1 MILTDFKRRWAE
13 IRFYYFCYDIYK
25 IKKNMLDVVYVIE
38 AISQIGTFKVSQIK
52 TIAGKMLSDPY
63 YMPVENEM
71 IMAAYI
77 NEYSMSAIAKYLHKS
92 RQTIYDAIKRC
103 ENKFAFIPKCDIDE
117 DEQLVK
123 FLDLLDLLKKAGL

>member
-25 IKKNMLDVVYVIE
+25 IKKNMLDVVYVVE

-77 NEYSMSAIAKYLHKS
+77 NEYPMANIAAYLHKT
-92 RQTIYDAIKRC
+92 RQYVYKVVNRDK
-103 ENKFAFIPKCDIDE
+103 EKFAFIPKCDIDE

>member
-1 MILTDFKRRWAE
+1 
-13 IRFYYFCYDIYK
+13 
-25 IKKNMLDVVYVIE
+25 
-38 AISQIGTFKVSQIK
+38 
-52 TIAGKMLSDPY
+52 MLSDPY

-77 NEYSMSAIAKYLHKS
+77 NEYPMANIAAYLHKT
-92 RQTIYDAIKRC
+92 RQYVYKVVNRDK
-103 ENKFAFIPKCDIDE
+103 EKFAFIPKCDIDE